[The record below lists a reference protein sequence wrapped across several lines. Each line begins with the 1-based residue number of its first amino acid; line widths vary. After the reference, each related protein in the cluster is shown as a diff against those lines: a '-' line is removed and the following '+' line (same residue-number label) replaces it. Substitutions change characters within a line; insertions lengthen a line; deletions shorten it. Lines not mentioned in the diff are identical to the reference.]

1 MMKKV
6 ITVLISLL
14 MILSLAA
21 CGNSASQT
29 GQPSTEEKS
38 MESSADNV
46 GSV

>member
-21 CGNSASQT
+21 CGNSATQT
-29 GQPSTEEKS
+29 G
-38 MESSADNV
+38 
-46 GSV
+46 